1 MLFVW
6 VIFKIFDVVIVGS
19 SLTSNDH
26 CYILLIVSDHFELRI
41 LYVHTLFSITSD
53 QKSLIK
59 SIFVGKNYLD
69 KSGWSGPT
77 PDHPTFSAKTL
88 LSKPGWSDPTS
99 DHPNLEISGWSGPS
113 PDHPDPAPKTSLV
126 MSGWSDLTSD
136 HPALTVLVY
145 IGWPWGALTLS
156 FFFHRRHPFS
166 PQKLR
171 AAIWILDQ
179 GLVEL
184 SCSFDSP
191 RLRRSGPL
199 RNSFDSRGN
208 LKGISFKIP
217 SPRSLNV
224 GSSRWFPPMN
234 HLLYLSRGPA

>member
-1 MLFVW
+1 MS
-6 VIFKIFDVVIVGS
+6 I
-19 SLTSNDH
+19 TS
-26 CYILLIVSDHFELRI
+26 
-41 LYVHTLFSITSD
+41 FSITSD

-59 SIFVGKNYLD
+59 SIFVGKNSLD
-69 KSGWSGPT
+69 KPGWSGPT

-88 LSKPGWSDPTS
+88 LIKPGWSDPTS
-99 DHPNLEISGWSGPS
+99 DHPILEISGWSGPT
-113 PDHPDPAPKTSLV
+113 P
-126 MSGWSDLTSD
+126 D
-136 HPALTVLVY
+136 HPALAPKTLWSCPDDPTLPWIIRPWQLDY
-145 IGWPWGALTLS
+145 IYSRRRHALTLS

-179 GLVEL
+179 GFVEL